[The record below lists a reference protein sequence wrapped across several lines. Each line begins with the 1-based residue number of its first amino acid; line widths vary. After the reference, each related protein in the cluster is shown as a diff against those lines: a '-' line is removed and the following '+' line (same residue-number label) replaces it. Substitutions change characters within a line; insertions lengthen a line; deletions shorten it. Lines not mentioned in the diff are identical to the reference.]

1 MIPTDSPRV
10 LGAEITRWSRD
21 RGILILVGVLL
32 LLLGALTYLAVLVAA
47 GPPSTSTGS
56 VQIQTDLTLTTTS
69 TNDDLASMARS
80 SIVMLVPLAAVVLG
94 AHVAGNEM
102 SSGALL
108 HIATATRRL
117 RHLFA
122 VRAGVLAVL
131 LTVVAALAA
140 LVTMAA
146 AAAAVAG
153 TPDLSRL
160 SAASAAG
167 QLIAGSVA
175 QALLVGLIAFALAV
189 LTRHPVAIV
198 IAMLVYLVA
207 LEPIVQGLVGDGGA
221 WLPRAA
227 SAQVLQ
233 ADALWYHLLPT
244 VVVAVALL
252 VVAVAS
258 ARRDRAFR

>member
-167 QLIAGSVA
+167 QLI
-175 QALLVGLIAFALAV
+175 
-189 LTRHPVAIV
+189 RHPVAIV